1 MEAGLIILLS
11 KYNNIHLSNIHGNWR
26 DSDIDYLEE

>member
-1 MEAGLIILLS
+1 MEAEINHFV
-11 KYNNIHLSNIHGNWR
+11 KYNDIHLSNIHGNWR